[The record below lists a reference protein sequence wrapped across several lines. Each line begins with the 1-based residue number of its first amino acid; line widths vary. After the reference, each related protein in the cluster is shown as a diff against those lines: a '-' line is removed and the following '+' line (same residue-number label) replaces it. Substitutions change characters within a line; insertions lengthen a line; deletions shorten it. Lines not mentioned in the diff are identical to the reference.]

1 MNPNL
6 LIAKLRSTQ
15 YEFLPAKIGLL
26 AFAVGFL
33 FYILN
38 NTLFKYDA
46 IGSLI
51 GSRIGA
57 ITFCGLLGLAGFV
70 VMIRGELHQVVV
82 IRGKLAMLYGLIW
95 CVISWSL
102 ATYYVFLLFSDIS
115 ILLK

>member
-1 MNPNL
+1 MNPSL

-26 AFAVGFL
+26 AFAIGFL
-33 FYILN
+33 LYVLN

-51 GSRIGA
+51 CSRTGA
-57 ITFCGLLGLAGFV
+57 VTFCGLLGLAGFV
-70 VMIRGELHQVVV
+70 VMIRRELRQVVV
-82 IRGKLAMLYGLIW
+82 IRGKLAMFYGLIW

-102 ATYYVFLLFSDIS
+102 AIHYMFLLFSDIS
-115 ILLK
+115 MLLK